1 MNEERYPVAQGVL
14 QPIAGGIVG
23 AVVLY
28 VPGFGWAEL
37 IAWNTS

>member
-28 VPGFGWAEL
+28 RGSAGP
-37 IAWNTS
+37 N